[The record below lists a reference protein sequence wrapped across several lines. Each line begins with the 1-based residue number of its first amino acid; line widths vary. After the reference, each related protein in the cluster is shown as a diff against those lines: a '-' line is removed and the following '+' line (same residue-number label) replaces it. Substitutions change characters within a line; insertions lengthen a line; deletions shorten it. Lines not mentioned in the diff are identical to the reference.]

1 MSVVCV
7 FFCNTAKKKN
17 HKNPK
22 TYIKCVYMNSD
33 TKESTLSLMTTCTN
47 AFIYEFGMNF
57 KQQ

>member
-7 FFCNTAKKKN
+7 FFCNTAKKNNNKN
-17 HKNPK
+17 LK
-22 TYIKCVYMNSD
+22 TYIKCVYINSD

>member
-17 HKNPK
+17 NKNPK
-22 TYIKCVYMNSD
+22 TYIKCVYINSD